1 MSVPVINPSTSLN
14 VYRKGEYFDVLLSAT
29 NSPTSWGCIV
39 KDAEGGTSAL
49 AAIGLSLNLATGLL
63 QGAFKESGFYNLLF
77 TAINADGSS
86 STLAV
91 PVGIRDL
98 GFGLDASIG
107 LRVDVETGVVTRQ
120 LATNT
125 TTTGGA
131 VQPLLWGKH
140 GCQMILDIGFYKGGV
155 LLDDLVMGMVMVGLK
170 ELEPER
176 LLDLSS
182 GQFFVND
189 GVYRVLLDLD
199 VGSLASVLGDYEDD
213 QETLFNALAEVRY
226 EHYEAVAAGRPR
238 QLIRSRSRNF
248 SFQIERDLIP
258 N

>member
-1 MSVPVINPSTSLN
+1 MPAPIINPTTSLN
-14 VYRKGEYFDVLLSAT
+14 VFRKGEYFDVLLTAT
-29 NSPTSWGCIV
+29 NSPTSWSCIV
-39 KDAEGGTSAL
+39 RDAGGASSAL
-49 AAIGLSLNLATGLL
+49 AAIGLSLNPSTGLL

-77 TAINADGSS
+77 TASNTDGS

-107 LRVDVETGVVTRQ
+107 LQVDVETGVVTRQ
-120 LATNT
+120 LASNT
-125 TTTGGA
+125 TTSATA
-131 VQPLLWGKH
+131 AQPILWGKH
-140 GCQMILDIGFYKGGV
+140 GCQMLLDIGFYKGGV

-170 ELEPER
+170 EMEPER

-182 GQFFVND
+182 GQFFVNA

-213 QETLFNALAEVRY
+213 QETLFNAIAEVRY

>member
-1 MSVPVINPSTSLN
+1 MPAPIINPTTSLN
-14 VYRKGEYFDVLLSAT
+14 VFRKGEYFDVLLSAT
-29 NSPTSWGCIV
+29 NSPTSWSCIV
-39 KDAEGGTSAL
+39 NDADGASSSL
-49 AAIGLSLNLATGLL
+49 AVIGLSLNATTGLL

-77 TAINADGSS
+77 TASNAEGSS
-86 STLAV
+86 RLAV
-91 PVGIRDL
+91 PVGIREL

-107 LRVDVETGVVTRQ
+107 LQVNVETGMVTRQ
-120 LATNT
+120 VVTNNNT
-125 TTTGGA
+125 AAGVA
-131 VQPLLWGKH
+131 QPVLWGKH
-140 GCQMILDIGFYKGGV
+140 GCQMLLDIGFYKGGV
-155 LLDDLVMGMVMVGLK
+155 LLDDLVMGTVMVGLK
-170 ELEPER
+170 EVEPER

-213 QETLFNALAEVRY
+213 RETLFNAIAEVRY

-248 SFQIERDLIP
+248 TFQIERDLIP